1 MKLLNVFWLKLI
13 LVLYII
19 KQDVIVSD
27 NLQEDALID
36 FVAELVLSSC
46 FPNHNS

>member
-1 MKLLNVFWLKLI
+1 MKLLNIFWLKLM

-27 NLQEDALID
+27 NLQEDALIGED
-36 FVAELVLSSC
+36 ILYRFC
-46 FPNHNS
+46 C